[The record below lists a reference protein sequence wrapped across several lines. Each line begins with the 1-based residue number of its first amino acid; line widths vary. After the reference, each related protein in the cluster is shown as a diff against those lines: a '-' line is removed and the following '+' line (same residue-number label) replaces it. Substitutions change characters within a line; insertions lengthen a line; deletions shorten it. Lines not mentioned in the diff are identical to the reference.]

1 MTMTRKHFEAIAE
14 ILKYNSNKTH
24 PAVFSKMVLDF
35 AEMCAKEN
43 QNFNVEKF
51 YEASNYVIPKLSSK

>member
-1 MTMTRKHFEAIAE
+1 MTRKHFESIAE

-43 QNFNVEKF
+43 ENFNVEKF
-51 YEASNYVIPKLSSK
+51 YEASNYVIPKLSTR

>member
-1 MTMTRKHFEAIAE
+1 MTMTRRHFEAIAE

-51 YEASNYVIPKLSSK
+51 YEASNYVVPKFSSR

>member
-1 MTMTRKHFEAIAE
+1 MTMTRKHFEQIAE

-35 AEMCAKEN
+35 AEMCANEN
-43 QNFNVEKF
+43 PNFNVNKF
-51 YEASNYVIPKLSSK
+51 YEASNYSVPKFSSR

>member
-1 MTMTRKHFEAIAE
+1 MTMTRKHFEQIAT
-14 ILKYNSNKTH
+14 ILNYNSNKTH

-43 QNFNVEKF
+43 PNFNVEKF
-51 YEASNYVIPKLSSK
+51 YEASNYAIPKFTSR